1 LDEERKALRKK
12 RESLDA
18 KYERERVT
26 VLAEV
31 REQAQA
37 VLREWKND
45 RLGRKQALKKLADV
59 RERLEPVAGE
69 AQEMLPTLAFD
80 DVLVGNRVGYKAWNK
95 AGVVLEKDER
105 RKQVKVDFS
114 GVAMWVAFAELT
126 LVDGPE
132 RKAPVVTQSSGD
144 LGFALTLDLRG
155 RRADEAIAELDKF
168 LDAALLRGAGSLE
181 IIHGRGTGAL
191 RREIHQALRRTP
203 SVASFALANEDRG
216 GDGMT
221 EVTLK

>member
-1 LDEERKALRKK
+1 MLD
-12 RESLDA
+12 
-18 KYERERVT
+18 
-26 VLAEV
+26 EV
-31 REQAQA
+31 RELAQG
-37 VLREWKND
+37 VLREWKSE
-45 RLGRKQALKKLADV
+45 RLGRKQALKKLSDA
-59 RERLEPVAGE
+59 RERLEP
-69 AQEMLPTLAFD
+69 AQLEPKEDVPVLAFAD
-80 DVLVGNRVGYKAWNK
+80 ILTGQRVSYRAWNK

-132 RKAPVVTQSSGD
+132 RKAPVVVQASSGE
-144 LGFALTLDLRG
+144 LGYSLTLDVRG
-155 RRADEAIAELDKF
+155 RRADEAIVELEKF
-168 LDAALLRGAGSLE
+168 LDAALLRGAGSVE

-191 RREIHQALRRTP
+191 RREIHEVLRRSP
-203 SVASFALANEDRG
+203 SVAGFALANEDRG